1 MWQTYGMGYVAGC
14 QVGYKVSYQSL
25 MDAHYGTH
33 SRVLQYIGY
42 KVSLRV
48 IVVVNI
54 HRALDKG
61 NCFNVMANLYQVW
74 LSLYLSL
81 SHIGLEH
88 KKYIHYNHKEFIY

>member
-1 MWQTYGMGYVAGC
+1 MGYVAGC

-48 IVVVNI
+48 IVVVDFQI
-54 HRALDKG
+54 ELWTRVIASML
-61 NCFNVMANLYQVW
+61 W
-74 LSLYLSL
+74 LICTRFDYLFS
-81 SHIGLEH
+81 
-88 KKYIHYNHKEFIY
+88 